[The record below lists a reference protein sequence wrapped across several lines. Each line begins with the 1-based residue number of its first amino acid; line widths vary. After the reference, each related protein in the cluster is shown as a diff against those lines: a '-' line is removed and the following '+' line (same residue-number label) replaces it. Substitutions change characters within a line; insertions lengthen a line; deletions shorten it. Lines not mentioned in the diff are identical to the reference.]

1 MYIYSIYRL
10 YVLSIYFI
18 IIILRTKNIDGELNY
33 RLCLLECSEVVLSGV
48 LLKSKNAI
56 GTVPKSSMIKNI
68 VKNSPLERIKPALM
82 MFT

>member
-10 YVLSIYFI
+10 YVLSIYF

-56 GTVPKSSMIKNI
+56 GTVPKSSVIKNI